1 MKISAQHHLF
11 HKVKHTISPMLW
23 LVVCCIVIAIPSCKS
38 VITNPKLPAAPKV
51 ETVTTNTIA
60 YPILLL
66 HGLGQKS
73 HAWEGTAVNFYQQD
87 MGLSFGGVLSMKNGK
102 AISSG
107 NGIGDF
113 YTVSF
118 SNPYDSVSVWGRELT
133 QYINYVLAKTRAEKV
148 ILIGYSMGG
157 LASRYYLTNNLS
169 SHRVKRLITIGTPH
183 LGSPFANV
191 YTIKTTLTKKISE
204 ANAITAPI
212 YKAGLSVLTAAEGD
226 MPFDAPAI
234 GDLRLPNDGG
244 VFLDRLGKAEHPSDV
259 EYISV
264 VGDVDV
270 AGEVQKLN
278 TTAVQEVL
286 RRALEFLGTG
296 QVSALL
302 NTGDGVVSSQSQ
314 TLNNIPFFKN
324 NPAKQRLV
332 RTVTLGS
339 LHTDHL
345 RSSNEIQ
352 RVTLEDKPEFKSAEF
367 YNVGGS
373 PAMVID
379 FSDYLPAKMS
389 TVTVTYPSFAG
400 ERTVK
405 AQNLKLVRKE
415 NGEVVCRAIIP
426 FGGDVNFAEGFDAN
440 IIIKNY
446 FGNTATTT
454 KQWRL
459 LE

>member
-1 MKISAQHHLF
+1 MNMQ
-11 HKVKHTISPMLW
+11 VKNHRWCNVSNRFFPILW
-23 LVVCCIVIAIPSCKS
+23 GIVCCLVLALPSCRS
-38 VITNPKLPAAPKV
+38 VVTNPKLPTAPAV
-51 ETVTTNTIA
+51 ETVTSNTIT

-73 HAWEGTAVNFYQQD
+73 HAWEGTAVNFYQRD
-87 MGLSFGGVLSMKNGK
+87 MGLNFGGILSMKSGK
-102 AISSG
+102 ATCSG
-107 NGIGDF
+107 SGTGDF

-118 SNPYDSVSVWGRELT
+118 TNPYDSVAVWGRELA
-133 QYINYVLAKTRAEKV
+133 QYVNYVLTKTRAEKV
-148 ILIGYSMGG
+148 ILIAYSMGG
-157 LASRYYLTNNLS
+157 LASRYYLTNNFT

-226 MPFDAPAI
+226 MPFDSPAI

-244 VFLDRLGKAEHPSDV
+244 VFLDRLGKAEHPGDV
-259 EYISV
+259 EYVSV

-286 RRALEFLGTG
+286 RRALEFLGSG

-367 YNVGGS
+367 YTVNGNPS
-373 PAMVID
+373 LVID

-389 TVTVTYPSFAG
+389 SVTVTYPSFAG
-400 ERTVK
+400 DRTVK
-405 AQNLKLVRKE
+405 AQSLTLVRKE

-426 FGGDVNFAEGFDAN
+426 FGGDVNFAEGFDAH
-440 IIIKNY
+440 IVITNY

-454 KQWRL
+454 KQWRI